1 MTRGGG
7 RGSFLTPDLWR
18 LFVHQLFDSGS
29 MLPRVIATGWL
40 VLEVTD
46 SPFWVGAI
54 FGIEG
59 LVMLACGGLGGVVA
73 ARVERRRTLAA
84 VQAVFA
90 LVLIAVAGLSAL
102 GMLRLWHLVIAAVL
116 TGAGRCL
123 HIPLATGLLQRAA
136 GQGQLMRALGARALT
151 FNIGKMAGSALVG
164 VTISVFGFA
173 AAFLLLAVIRAGA
186 AAVLTG
192 LSPELGRPAPITRPR
207 PMFLDL
213 VRQLRYTLRVARVR
227 AVFVMSM
234 LMEMF
239 VFSSSAMMPVLARD
253 VLGVGAG
260 ALGVL
265 TAAGSLGAI
274 LFGMVMTAAGELRSK
289 GSITVLACALCGAAL
304 IGFALSRSFLL
315 TLVFAVALGVAMMV
329 YDVLLFTLVQV
340 TVPSA
345 RRDQSTGLLAQT
357 FGLNP
362 VGSTLAGAVAQV
374 AGMPAA
380 LLAAGGIIVV
390 YALAVLAPKRR
401 LWDRSGVPKPG

>member
-1 MTRGGG
+1 MPGGW
-7 RGSFLTPDLWR
+7 GSFLTPDLWR
-18 LFVHQLFDSGS
+18 LFAHQLLDSGA

-46 SPFWVGAI
+46 SPFWVGAV

-59 LVMLACGGLGGVVA
+59 LVLLSCGGLGGVLA

-84 VQAVFA
+84 VQGALA
-90 LVLIAVAGLSAL
+90 LVLIAIAALSAL
-102 GMLRLWHLVIAAVL
+102 EVLRLWHLVAAAVM
-116 TGAGRCL
+116 TGLARCL
-123 HIPLATGLLQRAA
+123 HLPLSTGLLQRAA
-136 GQGQLMRALGARALT
+136 GQGQLMRAMGAKQLT
-151 FNIGKMAGSALVG
+151 FNIGRMAGSALVG
-164 VTISVFGFA
+164 VTISALGFA

-186 AAVLTG
+186 AAVLAR
-192 LSPELGRPAPITRPR
+192 LSPELGRPAPVTGPR
-207 PMFLDL
+207 PVFLDL
-213 VRQLRYTLRVARVR
+213 VRQLRYTLRVPRVR
-227 AVFVMSM
+227 AVFAMSM
-234 LMEMF
+234 LMELC
-239 VFSSSAMMPVLARD
+239 VFSVSSMMPVLARD

-289 GSITVLACALCGAAL
+289 GSVAMLACLLCGVAL
-304 IGFALSRSFLL
+304 IGYALSRWFL
-315 TLVFAVALGVAMMV
+315 VSVGIAVVLGVAMMV
-329 YDVLLFTLVQV
+329 YDVMLFTLVQV
-340 TVPSA
+340 TVPSS

-380 LLAAGGIIVV
+380 LLAAGGIIVA

-401 LWDRSGVPKPG
+401 LWDRPEARKPG

>member
-1 MTRGGG
+1 MPGGW
-7 RGSFLTPDLWR
+7 GSFLTPDLWR
-18 LFVHQLFDSGS
+18 LFAHQLLDSGA

-46 SPFWVGAI
+46 SPFWVGAV

-59 LVMLACGGLGGVVA
+59 LVLLSCGGLGGVLA

-84 VQAVFA
+84 VQGALA
-90 LVLIAVAGLSAL
+90 LVLIAIAALSAL
-102 GMLRLWHLVIAAVL
+102 EVLRLWHLVAAAVL
-116 TGAGRCL
+116 TGLARCL
-123 HIPLATGLLQRAA
+123 HLPLSTGLLQRAA
-136 GQGQLMRALGARALT
+136 GQGQLMRAMGAKQLT
-151 FNIGKMAGSALVG
+151 FNIGRMAGSALVG
-164 VTISVFGFA
+164 VTISALGFA

-186 AAVLTG
+186 AAVLAR
-192 LSPELGRPAPITRPR
+192 LSPELGRPAPVTGPR
-207 PMFLDL
+207 PVFLDL
-213 VRQLRYTLRVARVR
+213 VRQLRYTLRVPRVR
-227 AVFVMSM
+227 AVFAMSM
-234 LMEMF
+234 LMELC
-239 VFSSSAMMPVLARD
+239 VFSVSSMMPVLARD

-289 GSITVLACALCGAAL
+289 GSVAMLACLLCGVAL
-304 IGFALSRSFLL
+304 IGYALSRWFL
-315 TLVFAVALGVAMMV
+315 VSVGIAVVLGVAMMV
-329 YDVLLFTLVQV
+329 YDVMLFTLVQV
-340 TVPSA
+340 TVPSS

-380 LLAAGGIIVV
+380 LLAAGGIIVA
-390 YALAVLAPKRR
+390 YALAVLAPRRR
-401 LWDRSGVPKPG
+401 LWDRPEARKPG

>member
-1 MTRGGG
+1 MPGGW
-7 RGSFLTPDLWR
+7 GSFLTPDLWR
-18 LFVHQLFDSGS
+18 LFAHQLLDSGA

-46 SPFWVGAI
+46 SPFWVGAV

-59 LVMLACGGLGGVVA
+59 LVLLSCGGLGGVLA

-84 VQAVFA
+84 VQGA
-90 LVLIAVAGLSAL
+90 LALALIAIAALSAL
-102 GMLRLWHLVIAAVL
+102 EVLRLWHLVAAAVL
-116 TGAGRCL
+116 TGLARCL
-123 HIPLATGLLQRAA
+123 HLPLSTGLLQRAA
-136 GQGQLMRALGARALT
+136 GQGQLMRAMGAKQLT
-151 FNIGKMAGSALVG
+151 FNIGRMAGSALVG
-164 VTISVFGFA
+164 VTISALGFA

-186 AAVLTG
+186 AAVLAR
-192 LSPELGRPAPITRPR
+192 LSPELGRPAPVTGSRPV
-207 PMFLDL
+207 FLDL
-213 VRQLRYTLRVARVR
+213 VRQLRYTLRVPRVR
-227 AVFVMSM
+227 AVFAMSM
-234 LMEMF
+234 LMELC
-239 VFSSSAMMPVLARD
+239 VFSVSSMMPVLARD

-289 GSITVLACALCGAAL
+289 GSVAMLACLLCGVAL
-304 IGFALSRSFLL
+304 IGYALSRWFL
-315 TLVFAVALGVAMMV
+315 VSVGIAVVLGVAMMV
-329 YDVLLFTLVQV
+329 YDVMLFTLVQV
-340 TVPSA
+340 TVPSS

-380 LLAAGGIIVV
+380 LLAAGGIIVA

-401 LWDRSGVPKPG
+401 LWDRPEARKPG

>member
-1 MTRGGG
+1 MPGGW
-7 RGSFLTPDLWR
+7 GSFLTPDLWR
-18 LFVHQLFDSGS
+18 LFAHQLLDSGA

-46 SPFWVGAI
+46 SPFWVGAV

-59 LVMLACGGLGGVVA
+59 LVLLSCGGLGGVLA

-84 VQAVFA
+84 VQGALA
-90 LVLIAVAGLSAL
+90 LVLIAIAALSAL
-102 GMLRLWHLVIAAVL
+102 EVLRLWHLLAAAVL
-116 TGAGRCL
+116 TGLARCL
-123 HIPLATGLLQRAA
+123 HLPLSTGLLQRAA
-136 GQGQLMRALGARALT
+136 GQGQLMRAMGAKQLT
-151 FNIGKMAGSALVG
+151 FNIGRMAGSALVG
-164 VTISVFGFA
+164 VTISALGFA

-186 AAVLTG
+186 AAVLAR
-192 LSPELGRPAPITRPR
+192 LSPELGRPAPVTGPR
-207 PMFLDL
+207 PVFLDL
-213 VRQLRYTLRVARVR
+213 VRQLRYTLRVPRVR
-227 AVFVMSM
+227 AVFAMSM
-234 LMEMF
+234 LMELC
-239 VFSSSAMMPVLARD
+239 VFSVSSMMPVLARD

-289 GSITVLACALCGAAL
+289 GSVAMLACLLCGVAL
-304 IGFALSRSFLL
+304 IGYALSRWFL
-315 TLVFAVALGVAMMV
+315 VSVGIAVVLGVAMMV
-329 YDVLLFTLVQV
+329 YDVMLFTLVQV
-340 TVPSA
+340 TVPSS

-380 LLAAGGIIVV
+380 LLAAGGIIVA

-401 LWDRSGVPKPG
+401 LWDRPEARKPG

>member
-1 MTRGGG
+1 
-7 RGSFLTPDLWR
+7 
-18 LFVHQLFDSGS
+18 

-46 SPFWVGAI
+46 SPFWVGAV

-59 LVMLACGGLGGVVA
+59 LVLLSCGGLGGVLA

-84 VQAVFA
+84 VQGALA
-90 LVLIAVAGLSAL
+90 LVLIAIAALSAL
-102 GMLRLWHLVIAAVL
+102 EVLRLWHLVAAAVL
-116 TGAGRCL
+116 TGMARCL
-123 HIPLATGLLQRAA
+123 HLPLSTGLLQRAA
-136 GQGQLMRALGARALT
+136 GQGQLMRAMGAKQLT
-151 FNIGKMAGSALVG
+151 FNIGRMAGSALVG
-164 VTISVFGFA
+164 VTISALGFA

-186 AAVLTG
+186 AAVLAR
-192 LSPELGRPAPITRPR
+192 LSPELGRPAPMTGSRPV
-207 PMFLDL
+207 FLDL
-213 VRQLRYTLRVARVR
+213 VRQLRYTLRVPRVR
-227 AVFVMSM
+227 AVFAMSM
-234 LMEMF
+234 LMELC
-239 VFSSSAMMPVLARD
+239 VFSVSSMMPVLARD

-289 GSITVLACALCGAAL
+289 GSVAMLACLLCGVAL
-304 IGFALSRSFLL
+304 IGYALSRWFL
-315 TLVFAVALGVAMMV
+315 VSVGIAVVLGVAMMV
-329 YDVLLFTLVQV
+329 YDVMLFTLVQV
-340 TVPSA
+340 TVPSS

-380 LLAAGGIIVV
+380 LLAAGGIIVA

-401 LWDRSGVPKPG
+401 LWDRPEVRKPG

>member
-1 MTRGGG
+1 MPGGW
-7 RGSFLTPDLWR
+7 GSFLTPDLWR
-18 LFVHQLFDSGS
+18 LFAHQLLDSGAI
-29 MLPRVIATGWL
+29 LPRVIATGWL

-46 SPFWVGAI
+46 SPFWVGAV

-59 LVMLACGGLGGVVA
+59 LVLLSCGGLGGVLA

-84 VQAVFA
+84 VQGALA
-90 LVLIAVAGLSAL
+90 LVLIAIAALSAL
-102 GMLRLWHLVIAAVL
+102 EVLRLWHLVAAAVL
-116 TGAGRCL
+116 TGMARCL
-123 HIPLATGLLQRAA
+123 HLPLSTGLLQRAA
-136 GQGQLMRALGARALT
+136 GPGQLMRAMGAKQLT
-151 FNIGKMAGSALVG
+151 FNIGRMAGSALVG
-164 VTISVFGFA
+164 VTISALGFA

-186 AAVLTG
+186 AAVLAR
-192 LSPELGRPAPITRPR
+192 LSPELGRPAPVTASRPV
-207 PMFLDL
+207 FLDL
-213 VRQLRYTLRVARVR
+213 TRQLRYTLRVPRVR

-234 LMEMF
+234 LMELC
-239 VFSSSAMMPVLARD
+239 VFSVSSMMPVLARD

-274 LFGMVMTAAGELRSK
+274 VFGMVMTAAGELRSK
-289 GSITVLACALCGAAL
+289 GSVAMLACLLCGVAL
-304 IGFALSRSFLL
+304 IGYALSRSFLL
-315 TLVFAVALGVAMMV
+315 SVGIAVALGVGMMV
-329 YDVLLFTLVQV
+329 YDVMLFTLVQV
-340 TVPSA
+340 TVPSS

-380 LLAAGGIIVV
+380 LLAAGGIIVA

-401 LWDRSGVPKPG
+401 LWDRPEARKPG

>member
-1 MTRGGG
+1 
-7 RGSFLTPDLWR
+7 
-18 LFVHQLFDSGS
+18 

-46 SPFWVGAI
+46 SPFWVGAV

-59 LVMLACGGLGGVVA
+59 LVLLSCGGLGGVLA

-84 VQAVFA
+84 VQGALA
-90 LVLIAVAGLSAL
+90 LVLIAIAALSAL
-102 GMLRLWHLVIAAVL
+102 EVLRLWHLVAAAVL
-116 TGAGRCL
+116 TGMARCL
-123 HIPLATGLLQRAA
+123 HLPLSTGLLQRAA
-136 GQGQLMRALGARALT
+136 GQGQLMRAMGAKQLT
-151 FNIGKMAGSALVG
+151 FNIGRMAGSALVG
-164 VTISVFGFA
+164 VTISALGFA

-186 AAVLTG
+186 AAVLAR
-192 LSPELGRPAPITRPR
+192 LSPELGRPAPMTGSRPV
-207 PMFLDL
+207 FLDL
-213 VRQLRYTLRVARVR
+213 VRQLRYTLRVPRVR
-227 AVFVMSM
+227 AVFAMSM
-234 LMEMF
+234 LMELC
-239 VFSSSAMMPVLARD
+239 VFSVSSMMPVLARD

-289 GSITVLACALCGAAL
+289 GSVAMSACLLCGVAL
-304 IGFALSRSFLL
+304 IGYALSRWFL
-315 TLVFAVALGVAMMV
+315 VSVGIAVVLGVAMMV
-329 YDVLLFTLVQV
+329 YDVMLFTLVQV
-340 TVPSA
+340 TVPSS

-380 LLAAGGIIVV
+380 LLAAGGIIVA

-401 LWDRSGVPKPG
+401 LWDRPEVRKPG

>member
-1 MTRGGG
+1 MPGG

-18 LFVHQLFDSGS
+18 LFAHQLLDSGAI
-29 MLPRVIATGWL
+29 LPRVIATGWL

-46 SPFWVGAI
+46 SPFWVGAV

-59 LVMLACGGLGGVVA
+59 LVLLAGGGLGGVLA
-73 ARVERRRTLAA
+73 ARVERRRTLAT
-84 VQAVFA
+84 VQAALA
-90 LVLIAVAGLSAL
+90 LVLIAIAALSAL
-102 GMLRLWHLVIAAVL
+102 DVLRLWHLLAAAVL
-116 TGAGRCL
+116 TGMARCL
-123 HIPLATGLLQRAA
+123 HLPLSTGLLQRAA
-136 GQGQLMRALGARALT
+136 GPGQLMRAMGAKQLT
-151 FNIGKMAGSALVG
+151 FNIGRMAGSALVG
-164 VTISVFGFA
+164 VTISALGFA
-173 AAFLLLAVIRAGA
+173 AAFVLLAVIRAGA
-186 AAVLTG
+186 AAVLAR
-192 LSPELGRPAPITRPR
+192 LSPELGRPAPVTGSRPV
-207 PMFLDL
+207 FLDL
-213 VRQLRYTLRVARVR
+213 VRQLRYTLRVPRVR

-234 LMEMF
+234 LMELC
-239 VFSSSAMMPVLARD
+239 VFSVSSMMPVLARD

-289 GSITVLACALCGAAL
+289 GSVAMLACLLCGVAL
-304 IGFALSRSFLL
+304 IGYALSRWFVVS
-315 TLVFAVALGVAMMV
+315 VGIAVVLGVAMMV
-329 YDVLLFTLVQV
+329 YDVMLFTLVQV
-340 TVPSA
+340 TVPSS

-380 LLAAGGIIVV
+380 LLAAGGIIVA

-401 LWDRSGVPKPG
+401 LWDRPEERKPG